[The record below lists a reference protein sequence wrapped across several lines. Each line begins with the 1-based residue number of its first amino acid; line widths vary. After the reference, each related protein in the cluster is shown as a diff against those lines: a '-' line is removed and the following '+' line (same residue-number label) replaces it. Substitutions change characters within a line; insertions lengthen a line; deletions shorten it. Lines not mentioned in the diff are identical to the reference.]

1 MKDRKE
7 PVYLNIQEVPFNRFL
22 GIQPS
27 AREGYILELS
37 NSADFSNHLG
47 TLHAGA
53 LFSLAE
59 ATSGEFLLKQFHNS
73 ELDILPVVRKADI
86 KYSRPGESV
95 IYSTAEFAEGSVEE
109 VYTGLKSRGNI
120 IVRVKV
126 ELFNERHER
135 IAISNIHWFL
145 TLAK

>member
-1 MKDRKE
+1 MT
-7 PVYLNIQEVPFNRFL
+7 IQEVPFNKYLR
-22 GIQPS
+22 IQTS
-27 AREGYILELS
+27 ARKGYILELA
-37 NSADFSNHLG
+37 NRANLSNHLG

-73 ELDILPVVRKADI
+73 ELDVIPVVRTADI

-95 IYSTAEFAEGSVEE
+95 IYSKAEFAEDSVEE